1 MITVGVIRVGSRLGS
16 GMGAGQMSSIVII
29 PGGGRIRIPRVAN
42 VHVTDFRQLPA
53 HNTRTRPRP
62 VTYCLACARPSSRC
76 GVRLSV
82 IATCSSSSISSIR
95 LPVVP

>member
-16 GMGAGQMSSIVII
+16 GMGAGQMSSMVII

-42 VHVTDFRQLPA
+42 VHGTYFPQSPA
-53 HNTRTRPRP
+53 HHTRTLGTDPLLTVLHVLGR
-62 VTYCLACARPSSRC
+62 LA